1 MQAVSLVAAIATIA
15 TLFVAWYAF
24 KVPMEREQATKVS
37 VAVENKQCSGDE
49 KSGSYKGSPAGS
61 YYIGGKFINS
71 SDAPIYNVSARITPT
86 DFDMPSPSPGEIQ
99 LKPASISS
107 ENNTAYQVLPND
119 STDILVTMSSVEG
132 KTYRVISY
140 KVAFSF
146 TDSQGKTWYSQY
158 EVKDATGEDLGT
170 YKSLTDLTD
179 KKPKD
184 WDEVMQGSKYPPTQT
199 KLNKS

>member
-1 MQAVSLVAAIATIA
+1 
-15 TLFVAWYAF
+15 
-24 KVPMEREQATKVS
+24 
-37 VAVENKQCSGDE
+37 
-49 KSGSYKGSPAGS
+49 
-61 YYIGGKFINS
+61 
-71 SDAPIYNVSARITPT
+71 
-86 DFDMPSPSPGEIQ
+86 MPSPSPGEFQ

-107 ENNTAYQVLPND
+107 ENNKAYQVLPND

-140 KVAFSF
+140 KAAFSF
-146 TDSQGKTWYSQY
+146 TDAQGKTWYSQY

-184 WDEVMQGSKYPPTQT
+184 WDEVMQGSK
-199 KLNKS
+199 